1 MSLNSDALSLP
12 AAITEE
18 DCARLSGPGL
28 KAFRHI
34 TTNWGLGTND
44 QVKLLGQ
51 PSRSTYYRW
60 LRKQRSGERLV
71 IPYDVLM
78 RISAVLNIHRSLIE
92 LFPVKDEA
100 LTWLIGSHFAPVFGG
115 RAPLAVLLEDE
126 GNGIDS
132 VARYLNAWRFGEGN
146 NF

>member
-1 MSLNSDALSLP
+1 MLLNGDALSFP
-12 AAITEE
+12 ASITEE

-34 TTNWGLGTND
+34 TSAWGLSTND

-71 IPYDVLM
+71 IPQDVLM
-78 RISAVLNIHRSLIE
+78 RISGVLNIYRSLVE
-92 LFPVKDEA
+92 LFPIEDEA
-100 LTWLIGSHFAPVFGG
+100 LTWLRGKHFAQDFGG
-115 RAPLAVLLEDE
+115 RAPLAVLLEAE
-126 GNGIDS
+126 GNGIDT
-132 VARYLNAWRFGEGN
+132 VARYLNAWRFG
-146 NF
+146 